1 MFLDF
6 DRIIRQN
13 NLPQIGSKVLVAMSG
28 GVDSSVAAA
37 LLKKAGYDVIGVTMK
52 LHQAKVGKRVKTCCS
67 GVDIAD
73 ARKVSKHLGI
83 KHYILDLENRFKE
96 SVINNFI
103 KSYQEGET
111 PIPCIRCNQTVKF
124 EDLINFGKQLGCDV
138 LATGHYIKRVED
150 KNGINLFCAD
160 DNQKDQSYFLF
171 ATTQDQLKFLRFPLG
186 NFTKSF
192 IRKLA
197 SFFDLDVATKKDSQ
211 DICFI
216 PDGDYKK
223 FLKKSVKIEAK
234 GGLIETFDGKAVG
247 NHSGITGYTIGQ
259 RKGIGV
265 GGIKGINNN
274 SPFYVIDIDKNNNKI
289 IVGPKEKLAKYL
301 IHLKEINFVSN
312 DIPENTFDA
321 FVKVRSRNS
330 LLSARIKSFSSKKKT
345 AIVELQKP
353 EFGVAPGQ
361 ACVFYNKE
369 KKMIGGGWIY
379 SGEKKYS

>member
-6 DRIIRQN
+6 KKIIRQN
-13 NLPQIGSKVLVAMSG
+13 NLPKIGTKVLVAMSG
-28 GVDSSVAAA
+28 GVDSSVTAA
-37 LLKKAGYDVIGVTMK
+37 LLKKAGYDVIGVTMR
-52 LHQAKVGKRVKTCCS
+52 LHQSKGGTKVKTCCS
-67 GVDIAD
+67 GVDIGD
-73 ARKVSKHLGI
+73 ARKVCKKLEI

-96 SVINNFI
+96 SVIDNFV

-124 EDLINFGKQLGCDV
+124 EDLVNFRKQLGCDV

-186 NFTKSF
+186 YFSKSF

-197 SFFDLDVATKKDSQ
+197 VFFDLDVATKKDSQ

-223 FLKKSVKIEAK
+223 FLKKSVKIKSK
-234 GGLIETFDGKAVG
+234 GGLIETLDGKAVG

-265 GGIKGINNN
+265 GGIKGLNNN

-312 DIPENTFDA
+312 DIPKNTFDA

-330 LLSARIKSFSSKKKT
+330 LLMAKIKSFSSKNKT

>member
-73 ARKVSKHLGI
+73 ARKVSKQLGI

-124 EDLINFGKQLGCDV
+124 EDLVNFGKQLGCDV
-138 LATGHYIKRVED
+138 LATGHYIKRVEN

-160 DNQKDQSYFLF
+160 DNHKDQSYFYL
-171 ATTQDQLKFLRFPLG
+171 QL
-186 NFTKSF
+186 
-192 IRKLA
+192 
-197 SFFDLDVATKKDSQ
+197 
-211 DICFI
+211 
-216 PDGDYKK
+216 
-223 FLKKSVKIEAK
+223 LK
-234 GGLIETFDGKAVG
+234 
-247 NHSGITGYTIGQ
+247 
-259 RKGIGV
+259 
-265 GGIKGINNN
+265 
-274 SPFYVIDIDKNNNKI
+274 
-289 IVGPKEKLAKYL
+289 
-301 IHLKEINFVSN
+301 
-312 DIPENTFDA
+312 
-321 FVKVRSRNS
+321 NS
-330 LLSARIKSFSSKKKT
+330 LPF
-345 AIVELQKP
+345 
-353 EFGVAPGQ
+353 
-361 ACVFYNKE
+361 
-369 KKMIGGGWIY
+369 
-379 SGEKKYS
+379 